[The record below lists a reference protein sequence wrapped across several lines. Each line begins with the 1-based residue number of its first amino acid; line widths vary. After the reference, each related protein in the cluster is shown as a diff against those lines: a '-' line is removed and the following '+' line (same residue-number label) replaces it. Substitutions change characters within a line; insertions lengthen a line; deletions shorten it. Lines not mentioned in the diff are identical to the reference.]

1 MLLQHCTLKVNNVTI
16 TPTEISHQNTLLL
29 EKQDQQ
35 HESNVEL
42 REENVMLPKKVQG
55 KPCIADKNGQSC
67 GDESF

>member
-1 MLLQHCTLKVNNVTI
+1 MLLQHWTLKVNNVTI

-42 REENVMLPKKVQG
+42 RENVMLQKKVQG

-67 GDESF
+67 GDKTF

>member
-1 MLLQHCTLKVNNVTI
+1 MLLQHWTLKVNNVTI

-42 REENVMLPKKVQG
+42 REENVMLQKKVQG
-55 KPCIADKNGQSC
+55 KPFIANKNGQRC